1 MEIDKL
7 IEVAENDGWHA
18 DVSLPNKYNSYIQIE
33 FEKYTDFGNY
43 DFVFSVAI
51 ESDSLEELVA
61 EIDKYCKDFDPD
73 EEASM
78 WIVDGHGAYGAP
90 YSLKDIIK
98 SMVEAKRMALTLLFQ
113 MRQFLQHRI
122 NNISVFKREYKKA
135 LDEVIDAGNDE
146 SLPITA
152 TMIVTRH
159 LDDNYYGDGY
169 ILFGK
174 KRIDVESIMVDDEFN
189 VKVHIN
195 CEAFECDV
203 NLVDLSKKNA
213 KRVMRLLY
221 ARYVRNVA
229 DGYYRHIA
237 KS

>member
-7 IEVAENDGWHA
+7 IEVAENDGWRA
-18 DVSLPNKYNSYIQIE
+18 DISLPNKFSSCIQIE
-33 FEKYTDFGNY
+33 FEKHTDFGNY

-51 ESDSLEELVA
+51 ESDSLGELVA
-61 EIDKYCKDFDPD
+61 EIDKYYKDFDPD
-73 EEASM
+73 EEASL
-78 WIVDGHGAYGAP
+78 WIADGHGVNGAP
-90 YSLKDIIK
+90 YSLKDTIK
-98 SMVEAKRMALTLLFQ
+98 SMVEAKRMVLTLLFQ
-113 MRQFLQHRI
+113 MRQFLQYKI
-122 NNISVFKREYKKA
+122 DNISVFKREYKES
-135 LDEVIDAGNDE
+135 LEEIMLAGNDE
-146 SLPITA
+146 PLPITA
-152 TMIVTRH
+152 TMIITRH

-229 DGYYRHIA
+229 DGYYRHIT

>member
-7 IEVAENDGWHA
+7 IEVAENDGWYT
-18 DVSLPNKYNSYIQIE
+18 DVSLPNKYNSCINIE
-33 FEKYTDFGNY
+33 FEKHTVFGNY
-43 DFVFSVAI
+43 DFVFSVTI
-51 ESDSLEELVA
+51 EGDDIGELVA
-61 EIDKYCKDFDPD
+61 EIDKYYKDFDPE

-78 WIVDGHGAYGAP
+78 WIVDGHGANGAP

-98 SMVEAKRMALTLLFQ
+98 SMTEAKRMLLMLLFQ
-113 MRQFLQHRI
+113 MIQFLQRGI
-122 NNISVFKREYKKA
+122 DNIGAFKREYKEA
-135 LDEVIDAGNDE
+135 LEEVIVAGNDE
-146 SLPITA
+146 PLPITA
-152 TMIVTRH
+152 TMIITRH

-229 DGYYRHIA
+229 DGYYKTI
-237 KS
+237 KKL